1 MRYYLG
7 MSGMDVCDWKFVD
20 LEGVPDGPWALYSDN
35 NTLVQLRRRGT
46 MLAAK
51 R

>member
-1 MRYYLG
+1 